1 MATDTG
7 NSLEMAEKL
16 SIDPV
21 FDTNWCDMPASVK
34 LKCIRKM
41 EFKERLSMRCTATGE
56 RSLVDS
62 QNIDFQEGEFWT
74 ESYDGDVQV
83 SLYSKNGNK
92 FSKNLRHSNGAF
104 KFLKYIW
111 KIGVFEKVILEILY
125 TPYERKIEKYTAEIS
140 AKNVDLEFC
149 DGQVLPTILQKMRNG
164 VESITTHYDSMISSK
179 FDFDEVIASP
189 HFKTSP
195 TGILSTT
202 TKRIVY
208 KVAQIWIDK
217 SSKIGSTFQAS
228 INEIDG
234 SFDEFLKHFADRVVS
249 KNEKRVRIRT
259 NDPSLHILLERAVD
273 NDIKINY
280 LQFFRLTVI
289 SSEMKEAEYDDSCK
303 EWVCKM
309 EQEAYLEEWECE
321 FSFAPRPLGRP
332 SSSDESDEDS

>member
-34 LKCIRKM
+34 LKCIGKM

-74 ESYDGDVQV
+74 ESYDGDVQI

-111 KIGVFEKVILEILY
+111 KVGVFEKVILAILY
-125 TPYERKIEKYTAEIS
+125 TPYERKMEKYTGEIS

-164 VESITTHYDSMISSK
+164 VESITTHYDSMVSSK

-189 HFKTSP
+189 HVQNVPYRHIKF
-195 TGILSTT
+195 
-202 TKRIVY
+202 

-217 SSKIGSTFQAS
+217 SSKIGSTFPAS

-259 NDPSLHILLERAVD
+259 NDPSLHILLE
-273 NDIKINY
+273 
-280 LQFFRLTVI
+280 LI